1 MQPFEGRRFLVT
13 RGKSQA
19 KTLIKAIEDNG
30 GEAIHTPL
38 IAFQL
43 NDSWEN
49 QEVLEQL
56 HDYSW
61 VFLTSSNGVKFFF
74 ALLNQWR
81 VAVPNHI
88 RFAVIGKKTNRAL
101 RDYGYEADFIP
112 SSFKASVMGPEFF
125 EHFPKSEKILYI
137 RGNRSRDVL
146 LKVFQEQRVF
156 FQTVTA
162 YDTLLL
168 KENKTKL
175 VELMEGN
182 QLDAL
187 TFTSPSTVQAFKA
200 MIDKGKAYD
209 LPCFCIG
216 PTTAE
221 QAKKEG
227 FTSIFMPDQYTI
239 DDMIKQISQYFR
251 GKGER

>member
-19 KTLIKAIEDNG
+19 GSLIKAIEDHG

-49 QEVLEQL
+49 QEVLRQL

-74 ALLNQWR
+74 ALLKQWG
-81 VAVPNHI
+81 VAVPDHV
-88 RFAVIGKKTNRAL
+88 RFAVIGKKTNHAL
-101 RDYGYEADFIP
+101 HDYGYEAGFIP

-125 EHFPKSEKILYI
+125 KHFPKSEKILYI
-137 RGNRSRDVL
+137 RGSRSRDVL

-168 KENKTKL
+168 KENRNKL
-175 VELMEGN
+175 VEYINEN

-187 TFTSPSTVQAFKA
+187 TFTSPSTVLAFKA
-200 MIDKGKAYD
+200 MIDKGKAYE

-221 QAKKEG
+221 QADKEG
-227 FTSIFMPDQYTI
+227 FTSVFMPDQYTI
-239 DDMIKQISQYFR
+239 DDMMKQMTEYFR
-251 GKGER
+251 